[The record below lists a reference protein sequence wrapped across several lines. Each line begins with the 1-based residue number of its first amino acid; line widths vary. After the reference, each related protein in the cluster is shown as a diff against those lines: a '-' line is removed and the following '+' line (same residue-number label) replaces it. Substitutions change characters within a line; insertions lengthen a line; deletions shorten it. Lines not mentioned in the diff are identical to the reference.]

1 MLDLFFTD
9 HHELPL
15 PEGHRFPKDKYR
27 LLREELQRDSRFRF
41 HAAPLAEETT
51 IARAHDARYVREFC
65 DGALSDAAMRKIGF
79 PWSTGLVLRTLA
91 SVGGTLAATAAARQT
106 GFGGTLA
113 GGTHHAFHA
122 EGSGYCVFN
131 DIAVAIAWARDEGW
145 AHRVAVID
153 LDVHQGDGT
162 AAMCAGDDNVLTVS
176 VHGKNNFPFRK
187 QRSVL
192 DIELEDGAGDVEYLA
207 GVEEALRRV
216 AAFAPEVVFY
226 QSGVDAL
233 ASDRLGKLNVSPEGM
248 AARDRTVF
256 DRVKAWGV
264 PVVVTM
270 GGGYSDPIRLTV
282 EAHAVTYRTAAEVL
296 DGA

>member
-1 MLDLFFTD
+1 
-9 HHELPL
+9 
-15 PEGHRFPKDKYR
+15 
-27 LLREELQRDSRFRF
+27 
-41 HAAPLAEETT
+41 
-51 IARAHDARYVREFC
+51 
-65 DGALSDAAMRKIGF
+65 
-79 PWSTGLVLRTLA
+79 
-91 SVGGTLAATAAARQT
+91 
-106 GFGGTLA
+106 
-113 GGTHHAFHA
+113 
-122 EGSGYCVFN
+122 
-131 DIAVAIAWARDEGW
+131 
-145 AHRVAVID
+145 
-153 LDVHQGDGT
+153 
-162 AAMCAGDDNVLTVS
+162 
-176 VHGKNNFPFRK
+176 
-187 QRSVL
+187 
-192 DIELEDGAGDVEYLA
+192 LEDGAGDVEYLA